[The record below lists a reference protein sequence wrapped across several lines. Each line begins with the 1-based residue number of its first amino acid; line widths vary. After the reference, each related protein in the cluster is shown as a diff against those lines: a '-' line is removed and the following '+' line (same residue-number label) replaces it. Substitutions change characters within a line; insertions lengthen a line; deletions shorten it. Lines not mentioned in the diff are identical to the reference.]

1 LAEFLFDDE
10 TNLVRLDMSE
20 YAEKHSTARMI
31 GSPPGYVGH
40 EEGGALTEA
49 VRRKPHAVVLFD
61 EVEKAHPDVF
71 DVLLQLLDDGRLT
84 DGQGRTVD
92 FSQTLVLMTSNL
104 RHEDQVRQYFRP
116 EFINRLDEVLV
127 FEALKPEQLNAIA
140 QVQVQRIRTHLAEQE
155 IGLEV
160 SEAALTELAKLGW
173 SEEYG
178 ARPLKRA
185 IQKHVQNVLADAIL
199 AGRIQRGHT
208 AKVDVSDGRFWVAP
222 KKAEVTATAAV

>member
-1 LAEFLFDDE
+1 
-10 TNLVRLDMSE
+10 MSE

-49 VRRKPHAVVLFD
+49 VRHKPHAVVLFD